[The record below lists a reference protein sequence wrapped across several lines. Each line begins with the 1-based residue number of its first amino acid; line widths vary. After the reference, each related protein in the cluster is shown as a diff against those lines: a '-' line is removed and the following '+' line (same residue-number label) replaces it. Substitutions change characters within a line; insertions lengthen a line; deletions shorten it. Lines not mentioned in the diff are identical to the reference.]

1 MSTGLCLKTFKLLA
15 NEKFF
20 INICQ
25 SDGIPPPENIDRAQ
39 LLEIC
44 ESEMESSYR
53 VPMSISE
60 LRTINEQTVCDV
72 AINPLFFEKIR
83 VEELFRDFLITII
96 FEAMDTKYN
105 VQLDVAT
112 KIILKNRTH
121 WGTLVKHRIQKRDVK
136 RVYESYQNQSSDTK
150 ALIDGLTNGTNKKS
164 KLIEEVVENPSAV
177 TGIQKNNITAQ
188 EKPKVQPIQYSM
200 VTTGIRIFAEFY
212 LPQVKSAKEVEL
224 HIGEDR
230 IEVTVPSR
238 GYSMGGCVAETIDVD
253 RITAE
258 FNVNKSV
265 SIYYL
270 IFATKHSF

>member
-1 MSTGLCLKTFKLLA
+1 MFTGLCLKTFKLLA
-15 NEKFF
+15 NEKVF

-53 VPMSISE
+53 IPMSISE
-60 LRTINEQTVCDV
+60 LRTIEKHTVCDV
-72 AINPLFFEKIR
+72 AINPLFFEKIK

-121 WGTLVKHRIQKRDVK
+121 WGTLVQHRIQKRDVK
-136 RVYESYQNQSSDTK
+136 RVYESYQNQTGQTK
-150 ALIDGLTNGTNKKS
+150 ALIDELTNGTNKKT
-164 KLIEEVVENPSAV
+164 KLIEEMAEPAAG
-177 TGIQKNNITAQ
+177 TGNKNNTTAIQKPTGQ
-188 EKPKVQPIQYSM
+188 RIQHIM
-200 VTTGIRIFAEFY
+200 VKTGIRIFAEFY
-212 LPQVKSAKEVEL
+212 LPLVKSAKEIEL
-224 HIGEDR
+224 SIGEDR
-230 IEVTVPSR
+230 VELYVPSK
-238 GYSMGGCVAETIDVD
+238 GYSMCGFMSETIDVD

-258 FNVNKSV
+258 FNLNKSV
-265 SIYYL
+265 SI
-270 IFATKHSF
+270 II